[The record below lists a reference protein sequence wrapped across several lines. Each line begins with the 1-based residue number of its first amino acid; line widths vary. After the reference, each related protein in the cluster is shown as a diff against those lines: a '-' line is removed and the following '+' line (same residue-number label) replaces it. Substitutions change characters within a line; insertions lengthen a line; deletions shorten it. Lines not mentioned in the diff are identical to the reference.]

1 MIDPLILSLQNMHYL
16 FGHVLIDF
24 QVLGEFSHMVFISSS
39 IQLWSESMFF
49 INF

>member
-1 MIDPLILSLQNMHYL
+1 MIDPLILSLQNMLYL
-16 FGHVLIDF
+16 FGNVLIDF
-24 QVLGEFSHMVFISSS
+24 QVLGEFSHMLLIFSS